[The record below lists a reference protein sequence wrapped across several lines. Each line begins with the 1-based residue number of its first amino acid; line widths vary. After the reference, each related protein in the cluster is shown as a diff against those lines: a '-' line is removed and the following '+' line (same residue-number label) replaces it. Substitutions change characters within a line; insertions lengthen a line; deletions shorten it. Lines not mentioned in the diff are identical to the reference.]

1 MRQNEGLL
9 KISHEG
15 LSLDGEPFYLASGDI
30 HYFRIVPEDWDQRLK
45 LMKAFGLTAI
55 QTYVPWNIHEP
66 KPGVF
71 DFDGMHDL
79 AEFVRLAGA
88 NGLKVL
94 LRPAPFICS
103 EWEWGGLPSW
113 LLKDRDMEVRCSD
126 PRFLRA
132 VRAYYRKL
140 CAVFVPYLSTKGGPI
155 IMVAL
160 ENEYGGAGYDKEYLR
175 FLADTLRELGVD
187 VPFYTTDGL
196 VPSMLNIGSLDGIW
210 AGVNY
215 RALPG
220 KAKEAANYCQKR
232 FPDFPF
238 FVGELWGG
246 RQSNV
251 GESFHHR
258 DPEEV
263 VTAYREALQFGY
275 VNFYMFC
282 GGTNFA
288 FMNGARIGQPY
299 GQPNAPVQYRAMTT
313 SYDVDA
319 LISEDGIPTD
329 KYYRCRDVLD
339 EYLGNPV
346 RARGEIIHPTQ
357 SASIE
362 LSEAATLFENIDQL
376 TETKCESPVLRLME
390 DLGQDYGFILYS
402 TTIHGH
408 PEVQDLPLT
417 IYDLHDRATVY
428 QDGQYKGVV
437 VRDRSCDPIILS
449 IPKTETRIDILVE
462 NMGRMNTS
470 IPFKFERKG
479 ILDCVRLDCAR
490 LYHWTIRTLPMQ
502 DRSRLHYR
510 PATAHDFSMRCP
522 VFFRGSFAAKRGL
535 DTYLDVR
542 GFQHGFAV
550 INGFHLGRY
559 SCTGPQQTLYIPGSL
574 MLDGENTLEIFDVS
588 PKSNPNRINCI
599 EQHLLEHD

>member
-9 KISHEG
+9 EISQEG
-15 LSLDGEPFYLASGDI
+15 LIFNGKPFYLASGDI
-30 HYFRIVPEDWDQRLK
+30 HYFRIVPQDWEKRFK

-66 KPGVF
+66 RPGVF
-71 DFDGMHDL
+71 DFTGMKDL
-79 AEFVRLAGA
+79 AAFIRLADE
-88 NGLKVL
+88 NDLKVL

-103 EWEWGGLPSW
+103 EWEWGGLPAW

-126 PRFLRA
+126 PRFLKA
-132 VRAYYRKL
+132 VRTYYERL
-140 CAVFVPYLSTKGGPI
+140 CDVFVPHLSTKGGPI

-175 FLADTLRELGVD
+175 FLGDTLRELGVD

-220 KAKEAANYCQKR
+220 KAKEAANYCLKR

-251 GESFHHR
+251 GESFQHR

-282 GGTNFA
+282 GGTNFG

-299 GQPNAPVQYRAMTT
+299 GQPTAPVQYRAMTT

-319 LISEDGIPTD
+319 LISEDGIPTE

-339 EYLGNPV
+339 EYLGKPI
-346 RARGEIIHPTQ
+346 RAREVFSHPTQ
-357 SASIE
+357 TASIE
-362 LSEAATLFENIDQL
+362 LSETATLFENVDQL
-376 TETKCESPVLRLME
+376 AEIKCESPVLRLME
-390 DLGQDYGFILYS
+390 DLDQDYGFILYT
-402 TTIHGH
+402 TTIRDH
-408 PEVQDLPLT
+408 PEVQNLPLT
-417 IYDLHDRATVY
+417 IYGLHDRATVY
-428 QDGQYKGVV
+428 QDGQYKGTVI
-437 VRDRSCDPIILS
+437 RDRNCDPIILS

-462 NMGRMNTS
+462 NMGRMNTC

-479 ILDCVRLDCAR
+479 ILDCVRLDFAR
-490 LYHWTIRTLPMQ
+490 LYHWTIRTLPM
-502 DRSRLHYR
+502 RNLSRLRYR
-510 PATAHDFSMRCP
+510 PAAAHDFSSRCP
-522 VFFRGSFAAKRGL
+522 LFMKGSFDAKRGL

-542 GFQHGFAV
+542 GFQHGFAM
-550 INGFHLGRY
+550 INGFNLGRY
-559 SCTGPQQTLYIPGSL
+559 SCTGPQQTLYLPGSL
-574 MLDGENTLEIFDVS
+574 LQDGPNVLEIFDVCPENS
-588 PKSNPNRINCI
+588 PGNVQCI
-599 EQHLLEHD
+599 DQHLLEHD